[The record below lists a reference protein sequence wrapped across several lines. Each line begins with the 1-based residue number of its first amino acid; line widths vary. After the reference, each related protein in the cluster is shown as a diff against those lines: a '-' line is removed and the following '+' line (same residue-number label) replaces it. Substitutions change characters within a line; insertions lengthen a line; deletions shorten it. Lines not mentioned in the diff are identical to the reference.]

1 MPVIQSAKKKM
12 RRDKQRTIINRK
24 IRQQMKLAVKA
35 MRQKPTKKALQE
47 ASQALDRAAK
57 KSVIHKNRA
66 SRLKSRLAKLL
77 QKSKKKKSPQK
88 AKK

>member
-1 MPVIQSAKKKM
+1 MPVTQSAKKKM

-24 IRQQMKLAVKA
+24 IRQQMKLAVKT
-35 MRQKPTKKALQE
+35 MRQKPTKKALQK
-47 ASQALDRAAK
+47 ASQTLDRAAK
-57 KSVIHKNRA
+57 KGVIHKNRA